1 MKDTII
7 KFLRILKKIIHG
19 IIFFCGLMFIA
30 ILALLSFSSDKSD
43 DGGGCGTQLID
54 EIPSPNGKLKAIIFT
69 HDCGATTS
77 TSTHIAIVSTKENI
91 VKMRYIYSNSHV
103 KRVTSVNR
111 NHDDRVPLN
120 DIGGP
125 KVYVKW
131 LSNRELEV
139 QYPEFAI
146 LPAQTSF
153 LLTEWLKIKYT
164 KY

>member
-7 KFLRILKKIIHG
+7 KILRILKKIIHG
-19 IIFFCGLMFIA
+19 IIFFCGLLFIA

-43 DGGGCGTQLID
+43 DGNGCGTQLID
-54 EIPSPNGKLKAIIFT
+54 EIPSPNGNRKAIIFT

-77 TSTHIAIVSTKENI
+77 TSTHIAIVNTKENI
-91 VKMRYIYSNSHV
+91 VKMKYIYSNSNV
-103 KRVTSVNR
+103 KGIATVNR
-111 NHDDRVPLN
+111 NHDNRVPLN

-146 LPAQTSF
+146 LPLQTSF
-153 LLTEWLKIKYT
+153 LLTEWLKITYT